1 MSDAKLRANLN
12 KAESEL
18 TAAGW
23 NHIATLMTG
32 GNGLKYGA
40 LYTKDGVRFYLNK
53 DTVMPTMTG
62 PDMAKACV
70 PLFN

>member
-1 MSDAKLRANLN
+1 
-12 KAESEL
+12 
-18 TAAGW
+18 
-23 NHIATLMTG
+23 MTG